1 MGELVSYFTA
11 CEDELNNTLIGE
23 LLRVEP
29 EASKNIG
36 ELSENVSE
44 ANGQALLS
52 VTENRNHKSD
62 VYTDAKI
69 GSCSIENGE
78 PVSIKYSLTSPQE
91 TETSIARE
99 NITCG
104 EMSLVLHHLN
114 QSLVPVSSSAS
125 GTHKVHFAPDA
136 SSIIGLIDE
145 DNLLDYIQTN
155 RDLSLDFRSELD
167 NCLERLKAEA
177 LTVLGLSSA
186 VPKTVQITHDA
197 IMLLEEKVNIL
208 TERLDVEM
216 KGKDELLRRLASAE
230 EKESECAVLQENLE
244 NLKSMK
250 EGLESDLQAAR
261 TRVMELEHELVKRE
275 DVTEGFGENVHP
287 GLARGLHNMAQLQDR
302 GE

>member
-1 MGELVSYFTA
+1 LGELVSYFTA